1 MPKSKSQKEQDLA
14 ELTEKLKDAKAMVL
28 VDYRG
33 INVNEDTELRRKARE
48 TGIDYFVAKN
58 RLVKIALQEVGVEA
72 NFDDLLEGTTSFAL
86 GYEDGIA
93 PSKLVYD
100 FGKTLKDKFVIKGGM
115 LDGARV
121 DAATIESLAKLPS
134 REEMLGQVAYGL
146 MSPIRMLA
154 VALSNLSEQK
164 NEGEK
169 PAEVV
174 EAPVVETAAVVEEV
188 KEVEAVVEEKTAEA
202 VTE

>member
-1 MPKSKSQKEQDLA
+1 MAAQSKLDAVKQ
-14 ELTEKLKDAKAMVL
+14 LTEKLKDAKAMVL
-28 VDYRG
+28 VDYIG

>member
-1 MPKSKSQKEQDLA
+1 MAAQSKLDAVKQ
-14 ELTEKLKDAKAMVL
+14 LTEKLKDAKAMVL

-72 NFDDLLEGTTSFAL
+72 NFDDLLEGTRSFAL
-86 GYEDGIA
+86 GSEDGIA
-93 PSKLVYD
+93 PSRLVYD

>member
-1 MPKSKSQKEQDLA
+1 MPAQSKLEAVQN
-14 ELTEKLKDAKAMVL
+14 LTAKLKDAKAMVF
-28 VDYRG
+28 VDYKG
-33 INVNEDTELRRKARE
+33 ISVNEDTELRRKARE

>member
-1 MPKSKSQKEQDLA
+1 MAVQSKLDAVKQ
-14 ELTEKLKDAKAMVL
+14 LTEKLKDAKAMVL

>member
-1 MPKSKSQKEQDLA
+1 MAAQSKLDAVKQ
-14 ELTEKLKDAKAMVL
+14 LTEKLKDAKAMVL

-188 KEVEAVVEEKTAEA
+188 KEVEARNKKKTG
-202 VTE
+202 

>member
-1 MPKSKSQKEQDLA
+1 MAAQSKLDAVKQ
-14 ELTEKLKDAKAMVL
+14 LTEKLKDAKAMVL

-48 TGIDYFVAKN
+48 IGVEYFVAKN
-58 RLVKIALQEVGVEA
+58 RLMKIALQEVGVEA

>member
-1 MPKSKSQKEQDLA
+1 MAAQSKLDAVKQ
-14 ELTEKLKDAKAMVL
+14 LTEKLKDAKAMVL

-58 RLVKIALQEVGVEA
+58 RSVKIALQEVGVEA

>member
-1 MPKSKSQKEQDLA
+1 MAAQSKLDAVKQ
-14 ELTEKLKDAKAMVL
+14 LTEKLKDAKAMVL

-115 LDGARV
+115 FDGARV

>member
-1 MPKSKSQKEQDLA
+1 MAAHSKLDAVKQ
-14 ELTEKLKDAKAMVL
+14 LTEKLKDAKAMVL

>member
-1 MPKSKSQKEQDLA
+1 MAAQSKLDAVKQ
-14 ELTEKLKDAKAMVL
+14 LTEKLKDAKAMVL

-154 VALSNLSEQK
+154 VALSNLREQK

-174 EAPVVETAAVVEEV
+174 EAPVVETAAVAEEV

>member
-1 MPKSKSQKEQDLA
+1 M
-14 ELTEKLKDAKAMVL
+14 
-28 VDYRG
+28 
-33 INVNEDTELRRKARE
+33 
-48 TGIDYFVAKN
+48 
-58 RLVKIALQEVGVEA
+58 KIALQEVGVEA

>member
-1 MPKSKSQKEQDLA
+1 MAAQSKLDAVKQ
-14 ELTEKLKDAKAMVL
+14 LTEKLKDAKAMVL

-100 FGKTLKDKFVIKGGM
+100 FGKTLKDKIVIKGRM
-115 LDGARV
+115 LDGAIV
-121 DAATIESLAKLPS
+121 DAATIESLAKLP
-134 REEMLGQVAYGL
+134 
-146 MSPIRMLA
+146 
-154 VALSNLSEQK
+154 
-164 NEGEK
+164 
-169 PAEVV
+169 
-174 EAPVVETAAVVEEV
+174 
-188 KEVEAVVEEKTAEA
+188 
-202 VTE
+202 

>member
-1 MPKSKSQKEQDLA
+1 MAAQSKLDAVKQ
-14 ELTEKLKDAKAMVL
+14 LTEKLKDAKAMVL
-28 VDYRG
+28 VDYKG
-33 INVNEDTELRRKARE
+33 INVNEDTMLRRKARE

-58 RLVKIALQEVGVEA
+58 RLVKIALQELGVEA

-100 FGKTLKDKFVIKGGM
+100 FGKTLKDKFEIKGGM
-115 LDGARV
+115 IEGVRV
-121 DAATIESLAKLPS
+121 DASTIEALAKLPS

-164 NEGEK
+164 SVGGISTES
-169 PAEVV
+169 V
-174 EAPVVETAAVVEEV
+174 EETPVVETVVVED
-188 KEVEAVVEEKTAEA
+188 VVEV

>member
-1 MPKSKSQKEQDLA
+1 MAAQSKLDAVKQ
-14 ELTEKLKDAKAMVL
+14 LTEKLKDAKAMVL

-93 PSKLVYD
+93 PSKSVYD

>member
-1 MPKSKSQKEQDLA
+1 MAAQSKLDAVKQ
-14 ELTEKLKDAKAMVL
+14 LTEKLKDAKAMVL

-154 VALSNLSEQK
+154 VALSNKKKNK

>member
-1 MPKSKSQKEQDLA
+1 MAAQSKLDAVKQ
-14 ELTEKLKDAKAMVL
+14 LTEKLKDAKAMVL

-188 KEVEAVVEEKTAEA
+188 KEVEAEIEEKTAEA

>member
-1 MPKSKSQKEQDLA
+1 MAAQSKLDAVKQ
-14 ELTEKLKDAKAMVL
+14 LTEKLKDAKAMVL

-174 EAPVVETAAVVEEV
+174 EATVVETAAVVEEV

>member
-1 MPKSKSQKEQDLA
+1 MAAQSKLDAVKK
-14 ELTEKLKDAKAMVL
+14 LTEKLKDAKAMVL

>member
-1 MPKSKSQKEQDLA
+1 MAAQSKLDAVKQ
-14 ELTEKLKDAKAMVL
+14 LTEKLKDAKAMVL

-188 KEVEAVVEEKTAEA
+188 KEVEAVVEEKQLKQ
-202 VTE
+202 

>member
-1 MPKSKSQKEQDLA
+1 MPAQSKVDKVSI
-14 ELTEKLKDAKAMVL
+14 LKDKIKEAKAVVF
-28 VDYRG
+28 VDYKG
-33 INVNEDTELRRKARE
+33 ITVNEDTELRRKARE

>member
-1 MPKSKSQKEQDLA
+1 MAAQSKLDAVKQ
-14 ELTEKLKDAKAMVL
+14 LTEKLKDAKAMVL

-100 FGKTLKDKFVIKGGM
+100 FGKTLKNKFTIKGGM
-115 LDGARV
+115 LDGIRV
-121 DAATIESLAKLPS
+121 DTATIESLAKLPS

-146 MSPIRMLA
+146 MSPMRMLA

-164 NEGEK
+164 AEGET
-169 PAEVV
+169 
-174 EAPVVETAAVVEEV
+174 PVVETATVVEEI
-188 KEVEAVVEEKTAEA
+188 KEEVEAVIEEKTAEA